1 MTERER
7 LIELLSNIDYACD
20 NGGNLQDRIEYI
32 ADYLLKNGVIALPCK
47 VGDIMYYI
55 GKSTDLSA
63 LHNTIYKSDVVKIIH
78 KEEGISIVLRFYNG
92 PYCFAEI
99 TDIND
104 FGKRIFLTKE
114 EAEKA
119 LHKINHNSLCD
130 TETYKA
136 DT

>member
-7 LIELLSNIDYACD
+7 LIELIQKSVDGCA
-20 NGGNLQDRIEYI
+20 RHWAEVV
-32 ADYLLKNGVIALPCK
+32 ADYLLANGVVVLPCK

-55 GKSTDLSA
+55 RKSTDLSA

-78 KEEGISIVLRFYNG
+78 KEEGISIILRFYNG

-99 TDIND
+99 TEIND

-119 LHKINHNSLCD
+119 LEGI
-130 TETYKA
+130 
-136 DT
+136 

>member
-7 LIELLSNIDYACD
+7 LIELIREAVKNHEITVENYVIPTSD
-20 NGGNLQDRIEYI
+20 YI

-99 TDIND
+99 TEIND

-119 LHKINHNSLCD
+119 LKGMGMG
-130 TETYKA
+130 K
-136 DT
+136 

>member
-20 NGGNLQDRIEYI
+20 NGSNLQDRIEYI
-32 ADYLLKNGVIALPCK
+32 ADYLLANGVVVLPCR

-78 KEEGISIVLRFYNG
+78 KEEGTSIVLRFYNG

-99 TDIND
+99 TEIND

-119 LHKINHNSLCD
+119 LEVEK
-130 TETYKA
+130 
-136 DT
+136 

>member
-7 LIELLSNIDYACD
+7 LIEMLNEW
-20 NGGNLQDRIEYI
+20 GNKENDGVRAESI

-78 KEEGISIVLRFYNG
+78 KEEGTSIVLRFYNG

-99 TDIND
+99 TEIND

-119 LHKINHNSLCD
+119 LKEI
-130 TETYKA
+130 EE
-136 DT
+136 

>member
-7 LIELLSNIDYACD
+7 LIELIREAVKNHEITVENYVIPTSD
-20 NGGNLQDRIEYI
+20 YI
-32 ADYLLKNGVIALPCK
+32 ADYLFKNGVIALPCK
-47 VGDIMYYI
+47 VGDIVYYI

-63 LHNTIYKSDVVKIIH
+63 LHNTIYKSEVVKIIH

-99 TDIND
+99 TEIND

-119 LHKINHNSLCD
+119 LQSVMNK
-130 TETYKA
+130 
-136 DT
+136 

>member
-1 MTERER
+1 MTDRER
-7 LIELLSNIDYACD
+7 LIELI
-20 NGGNLQDRIEYI
+20 GNYIEDKSARDMHSVEFEEQF
-32 ADYLLKNGVIALPCK
+32 ADYLLANGVAVLPCR

-78 KEEGISIVLRFYNG
+78 KEEGISIILRFYNG

-99 TDIND
+99 TEIND

-119 LHKINHNSLCD
+119 LEEMRK
-130 TETYKA
+130 
-136 DT
+136 

>member
-7 LIELLSNIDYACD
+7 LIDLLCSAPLGSKTFEQQYYKSTITK
-20 NGGNLQDRIEYI
+20 I
-32 ADYLLKNGVIALPCK
+32 ADYLLANGVVALPCK

-99 TDIND
+99 TEIND
-104 FGKRIFLTKE
+104 FGKTIFLTRK
-114 EAEKA
+114 EAEK
-119 LHKINHNSLCD
+119 SL
-130 TETYKA
+130 EELKNE
-136 DT
+136 

>member
-7 LIELLSNIDYACD
+7 LIEMLNEW
-20 NGGNLQDRIEYI
+20 GNKENDGVRAESI

-78 KEEGISIVLRFYNG
+78 KEEGISIILRFYNG

-99 TDIND
+99 TEIND

-119 LHKINHNSLCD
+119 LKGG
-130 TETYKA
+130 TEKWKSQ
-136 DT
+136 

>member
-7 LIELLSNIDYACD
+7 LIEMLNEW
-20 NGGNLQDRIEYI
+20 GNKENDGVRAKSI
-32 ADYLLKNGVIALPCK
+32 ADYLLANGVVVLPCR

-78 KEEGISIVLRFYNG
+78 KEEGTSIVLRFYNG

-99 TDIND
+99 TEIND
-104 FGKRIFLTKE
+104 FGKTVFLTRE

-119 LHKINHNSLCD
+119 LEEMRK
-130 TETYKA
+130 
-136 DT
+136 

>member
-1 MTERER
+1 
-7 LIELLSNIDYACD
+7 
-20 NGGNLQDRIEYI
+20 
-32 ADYLLKNGVIALPCK
+32 
-47 VGDIMYYI
+47 MYYI

-78 KEEGISIVLRFYNG
+78 KEEGTSIVLRFYNG

-99 TDIND
+99 TEIND

-119 LHKINHNSLCD
+119 LEEMRK
-130 TETYKA
+130 
-136 DT
+136 

>member
-7 LIELLSNIDYACD
+7 LIEIFKNTKYKAYECTPETTVANQFSAYALCHIVD
-20 NGGNLQDRIEYI
+20 EF
-32 ADYLLKNGVIALPCK
+32 LKKGIMVPPCR

-63 LHNTIYKSDVVKIIH
+63 LHNTIYKTDVVKIIH

-99 TDIND
+99 TEIND

-119 LHKINHNSLCD
+119 LEECEK
-130 TETYKA
+130 
-136 DT
+136 